1 MCVCDANAWIRRNQW
16 YNSSVSVLYESGKVR
31 IAKSEDQMMQKNVK
45 GSGIVWHFDRT
56 SSSTTTQSIIMKF
69 TIAAIASTLLTV
81 VSAQGTT
88 GVLQVTNPT
97 QNTEFTAGRVANITW
112 QNPTVD
118 KVQIELANGD
128 ANNLNHLFVIA
139 NDVDAKSG
147 TYAWHIPDN
156 TTAGTYAL
164 IFGTSPNVAYSPQF
178 KIGAAGSGGDDQQE
192 EGDDQQQ
199 GGDGQQ
205 QQGGSDQQQGEGEEE
220 QAPQPNG
227 DEPQENG
234 QEEAGEGQENGVPA
248 ATAGDDEGTNENDN
262 QEVGNEN

>member
-1 MCVCDANAWIRRNQW
+1 
-16 YNSSVSVLYESGKVR
+16 
-31 IAKSEDQMMQKNVK
+31 
-45 GSGIVWHFDRT
+45 
-56 SSSTTTQSIIMKF
+56 MKF
-69 TIAAIASTLLTV
+69 TIAALASALLTV

-88 GVLQVTNPT
+88 GVLQVTNPV

-112 QNPTVD
+112 QKATVD

-128 ANNLNHLFVIA
+128 SNNLNHLYVIA

-178 KIGAAGSGGDDQQE
+178 KINAADAQQHG
-192 EGDDQQQ
+192 GDDQQQ

-205 QQGGSDQQQGEGEEE
+205 QQGGSGQQQQG
-220 QAPQPNG
+220 
-227 DEPQENG
+227 
-234 QEEAGEGQENGVPA
+234 GEGN
-248 ATAGDDEGTNENDN
+248 TDD
-262 QEVGNEN
+262 QV